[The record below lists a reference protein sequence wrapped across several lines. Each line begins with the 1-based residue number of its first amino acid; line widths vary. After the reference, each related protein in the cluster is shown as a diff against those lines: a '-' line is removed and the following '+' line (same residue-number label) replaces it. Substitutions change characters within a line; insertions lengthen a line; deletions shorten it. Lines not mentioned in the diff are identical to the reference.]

1 MILRFGGAAK
11 PLRRNFLKSFFFEN
25 LEIYKLIMKFFINE
39 FPINYVDKFLCKK
52 YLCPMNQ
59 NTNKTVL
66 ILGANSDV
74 AKQCIKQY
82 VENGFSVIAASRNT
96 ASLEQFINENQ
107 LTPKVSVLY
116 FDAGDF
122 DSHQKFYD
130 QISAKPHIVV
140 YAAGFLIENEKA
152 LHDFKGTQQMMTVN
166 YMGGVSILNIVAMD
180 ESNKNL
186 ERIIGL
192 SSLSGVR
199 GRKSN
204 FIYGSTKAAFTT
216 YLAGLRQELSQ
227 RNIKVNVL
235 ISGYINTKINAGL
248 ELNKN
253 LLMEPDYVAKHI
265 VNAGNSF
272 IIVPNFKWKMIYF
285 ILKILP
291 ESLVAKL
298 P

>member
-1 MILRFGGAAK
+1 
-11 PLRRNFLKSFFFEN
+11 
-25 LEIYKLIMKFFINE
+25 
-39 FPINYVDKFLCKK
+39 
-52 YLCPMNQ
+52 MNQ
-59 NTNKTVL
+59 NKTVL

-74 AKQCIKQY
+74 AKQCILQY
-82 VENGFSVIAASRNT
+82 VEKGFAIIAASRSID
-96 ASLEQFINENQ
+96 SLKEFVTKNN
-107 LTPKVSVLY
+107 LSKVSVLY
-116 FDAGDF
+116 FDASDF

-130 QISAKPHIVV
+130 ELPTKPHIVI
-140 YAAGFLIENEKA
+140 YAAGFLVDNEKA
-152 LHDFKGTQQMMTVN
+152 LSNFQEAQQMMTVN
-166 YMGGVSILNIVAMD
+166 YMGAVSVLNIIAMD
-180 ESNKNL
+180 QSNKNL

-204 FIYGSTKAAFTT
+204 FVYGSTKAAFTT
-216 YLAGLRQELSQ
+216 YLAGLRQELAQ

-248 ELNKN
+248 DLNKN

-265 VNAGNSF
+265 VNARNSF
-272 IIVPNFKWKMIYF
+272 TIVPNFKWKLIYF